1 MQKLI
6 ANLSHKWSNERARD
20 VAQSGEVSALYGP
33 WVQSPARKKKNL
45 EISKSFRYGQ
55 MNKWKYLQLEPKQ
68 LSLVWK
74 YSH

>member
-33 WVQSPARKKKNL
+33 WVQSPARKKKT
-45 EISKSFRYGQ
+45 
-55 MNKWKYLQLEPKQ
+55 
-68 LSLVWK
+68 
-74 YSH
+74 